1 MFPIP
6 TLCNSKLFIS
16 PPFGNYIEF
25 KHPNIYSIKGSYTLE
40 NRGGYVKLLW
50 RIVKTLRYSFKYGGW
65 QNKIGLCNKGI
76 DYALGKYNDVDK
88 FNESNVLSIAI
99 LDPNEIHT
107 FNKKIPKKMN
117 LEINVSCKNTKH
129 ELVCIGIEEFLNP
142 ERKWCSIK
150 LAPDTNIQMVDSYYQ
165 KGFRQFHCCNTLKK
179 NELNGSLSGPI
190 LIPHTSKLV
199 RSIREKYDDVEIVAG
214 GGIRNID
221 TLCEYQRLG
230 ATHFSVSTLLFNPIL
245 FYMFHSRWKSSLQ

>member
-1 MFPIP
+1 MIDGHNIEQGARTFCPG
-6 TLCNSKLFIS
+6 TCSKEYCNAYHNPQNRTVLVESLFEEID
-16 PPFGNYIEF
+16 
-25 KHPNIYSIKGSYTLE
+25 
-40 NRGGYVKLLW
+40 
-50 RIVKTLRYSFKYGGW
+50 SFRH
-65 QNKIGLCNKGI
+65 L
-76 DYALGKYNDVDK
+76 
-88 FNESNVLSIAI
+88 
-99 LDPNEIHT
+99 IHQ
-107 FNKKIPKKMN
+107 KIPKKMN